1 MVNNA
6 EANLK
11 SARENIARIKMKIQ
25 GRDDARIREDPLAEM
40 IARTGPTGQRL
51 AAEQLCIAAGSS
63 TLVINAESD
72 AYIIQGADCGRDW
85 SMSSTRDVTQ
95 GKQVTLDFGGGEDI
109 VVSASVIETLQSAA

>member
-40 IARTGPTGQRL
+40 IARTGPTGCL
-51 AAEQLCIAAGSS
+51 
-63 TLVINAESD
+63 
-72 AYIIQGADCGRDW
+72 Y
-85 SMSSTRDVTQ
+85 
-95 GKQVTLDFGGGEDI
+95 F
-109 VVSASVIETLQSAA
+109 